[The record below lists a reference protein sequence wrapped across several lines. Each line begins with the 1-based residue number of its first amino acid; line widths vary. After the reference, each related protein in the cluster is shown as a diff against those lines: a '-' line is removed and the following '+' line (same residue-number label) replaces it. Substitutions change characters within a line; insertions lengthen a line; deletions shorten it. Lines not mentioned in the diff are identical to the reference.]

1 MARLLAPH
9 LIQIIHME
17 IPQMMEVT
25 TMTMVEEAEEVGL
38 HGRLIRLA
46 EMIPTTLMG
55 LISRFLMVVVEVLH
69 RHRPQT
75 TLEASLVVWA
85 THLT

>member
-9 LIQIIHME
+9 LIQIILME
-17 IPQMMEVT
+17 ILQMMEVT
-25 TMTMVEEAEEVGL
+25 TMTTMEEAEEVGH
-38 HGRLIRLA
+38 HGRLIRPA
-46 EMIPTTLMG
+46 EMIPTTPIG

-75 TLEASLVVWA
+75 TLEASSVVWA
-85 THLT
+85 THLI

>member
-1 MARLLAPH
+1 MARLQAPH
-9 LIQIIHME
+9 LIQIILMG
-17 IPQMMEVT
+17 IRQMMEMT
-25 TMTMVEEAEEVGL
+25 TMDGVEEAEEVGH
-38 HGRLIRLA
+38 HGHLIRLM
-46 EMIPTTLMG
+46 EMIPTIQVG
-55 LISRFLMVVVEVLH
+55 LTSRFLMVVVEVLH